1 MDNLLPLIVIV
12 VGGGSWWVGWVVKWG
27 LGDTLVGDCG
37 GISAKYGGG
46 LQSASRV
53 CAETDAKRLS
63 LMALIKHMKMQI

>member
-1 MDNLLPLIVIV
+1 M
-12 VGGGSWWVGWVVKWG
+12 GWVVKWG